1 MDNKACISSMEINVV
16 VGIND
21 LIDLLRNWVLH
32 HHHHHHHSSY
42 FARTRKYDC
51 SGVTLLVARLLQI
64 ELKL

>member
-32 HHHHHHHSSY
+32 HHHHSSY
-42 FARTRKYDC
+42 FAWTRKYDC